1 MSSRA
6 KVQECA
12 RRAKTEI
19 DTGEKLNALADAIHE
34 FVDFVEIIEHQIRQ
48 VEMRLRRMEM

>member
-6 KVQECA
+6 KVQECV

-34 FVDFVEIIEHQIRQ
+34 FADFVELVEHQIKHI
-48 VEMRLRRMEM
+48 ETRLRRMEM

>member
-6 KVQECA
+6 KVQEAA

-19 DTGEKLNALADAIHE
+19 DHGEKLNAIADAIHE
-34 FVDFVEIIEHQIRQ
+34 FVDYIELIEHQIRQ
-48 VEMRLRRMEM
+48 VETRLRRMEM

>member
-12 RRAKTEI
+12 RRARTEI

>member
-6 KVQECA
+6 KVQECI

-19 DTGEKLNALADAIHE
+19 DTGEKLNAIADTIHE
-34 FVDFVEIIEHQIRQ
+34 FVEFVELVAHQIKH
-48 VEMRLRRMEM
+48 VETRLRRMEM

>member
-1 MSSRA
+1 MSSKA

-12 RRAKTEI
+12 RRARTES
-19 DTGEKLNALADAIHE
+19 DTGEKLNAIADAIHE
-34 FVDFVEIIEHQIRQ
+34 FVEFVEIVEHQIKH

>member
-12 RRAKTEI
+12 RRARTES
-19 DTGEKLNALADAIHE
+19 DAVEKLNAIADAIHE
-34 FVDFVEIIEHQIRQ
+34 FADFVEVIEHQIRQ
-48 VEMRLRRMEM
+48 VETRLRRMEM